1 MTSAEPKSAA
11 RLPKTNS
18 LVPTWLTEF
27 EPSQPLAVA
36 YSGGADSTALL
47 WASHLKWPG
56 QVHAVHVHH
65 GLQSAADDFVSH
77 CEKFC
82 LDRHIPLEVIRVN
95 AKHSTGQ
102 SPEDAA
108 RLARYKALEEVLTL
122 KWGGAVKDIALAQ
135 HADDQVETV
144 LLAMSRGSGLP
155 GLSGM
160 RSQWEKNGITYHRP
174 LLGVSSTELRAWARE
189 QDLTWIEDP
198 SNADEA
204 FTRNRIRKK
213 ILPHLMEA
221 FPNFRQTLSR
231 SASHIAQA
239 QSLLQEL
246 AQEDLSRVGI
256 PPQIKALQALTEA
269 RRSNVLRHWLGE
281 QGCRASTP
289 QLRELNRLIKACTTR
304 GHDIQLKVGASC
316 VIRKN
321 TVLELVEYGVLPNH
335 RVK

>member
-1 MTSAEPKSAA
+1 MSSAEPKSSDPSSKTH
-11 RLPKTNS
+11 LP
-18 LVPTWLTEF
+18 VPNWLSEF
-27 EPSQPLAVA
+27 EPSKPLAVA

-47 WASHLKWPG
+47 WACHLKWPG

-65 GLQSAADDFVSH
+65 GLQSAADDFASH

-82 LDRHIPLEVIRVN
+82 LDRHIPLELIRVN

-108 RLARYKALEEVLTL
+108 RLARYKALQEVLTM

-144 LLAMSRGSGLP
+144 FLALSRGSGLP

-160 RSQWEKNGITYHRP
+160 RAQWDHNGITYHRP
-174 LLGVSSTELRAWARE
+174 ILGVPSTALRAWARE
-189 QDLTWIEDP
+189 QDLTWVEDP

-213 ILPHLMEA
+213 ILPHLMDA

-231 SASHIAQA
+231 SAAHIAQA
-239 QSLLQEL
+239 QALLHEL
-246 AQEDLSRVGI
+246 AREDLSRVGI
-256 PPQIKALQALTEA
+256 PPQIKSLQALSEA
-269 RRSNVLRHWLGE
+269 RRANVLRHWLSE
-281 QGCRASTP
+281 QGCRASTA
-289 QLRELNRLIKACTTR
+289 QLRELNRLISACTTR
-304 GHDIQLKVGASC
+304 GHGIQLKVGESC
-316 VIRKN
+316 VVRKN